1 MKATKM
7 KPSTFKHIE
16 AEIAA
21 YHDTEK
27 EIQRK
32 REEIMNP
39 TMTEELVGGR
49 SNEPSDPTGRLA
61 TRLVTD
67 KRLNELERIQKTIL
81 EVYESLETGPKK
93 MVQLKYWARPQ
104 TKTWEGISQDLHVH
118 RATAF
123 RWRDEI
129 VKAIADKLGWS

>member
-1 MKATKM
+1 M

-16 AEIAA
+16 AELAA
-21 YHDTEK
+21 YHDTQK
-27 EIQRK
+27 EIERK

-49 SNEPSDPTGRLA
+49 SSEPSDPTGRIA
-61 TRLVTD
+61 TRLVSD
-67 KRLNELERIQKTIL
+67 KRLNELERIERIIR
-81 EVYESLETGPKK
+81 EVYDSLEPGPKR
-93 MVQLKYWARPQ
+93 MVQLKYWSRPQ
-104 TKTWEGISQDLHVH
+104 TRTWEGISMELHVH